1 MSGEDE
7 AQARYWRN
15 IDQAARVDFDIKAEI
30 LMQIANSD
38 DRDAEIKIKIAKY
51 LKDMCMNF

>member
-15 IDQAARVDFDIKAEI
+15 KEQAHRVNFRRKAVVVLDICNEE
-30 LMQIANSD
+30 MSD
-38 DRDAEIKIKIAKY
+38 RGKVDKIASY
-51 LKDMCMNF
+51 LEEMCIDF